1 MDHVADQ
8 IASLCESRS
17 PLLIG
22 VRHHSAAIA
31 CTIVAMLDAF
41 KPNQL
46 LVEMPADFND
56 WLQYLA
62 DDETVAPV
70 AISAASDNGELAF
83 YPLADFSPELVAIRW
98 AFKQGVP
105 VVACDL
111 SVSAKVKLEPPE
123 LPDDQLLHRSASL
136 EHRLLDEL
144 LRRTSSRD
152 TGQLWE
158 RLVESPAMLA
168 DPESIR
174 QAALMFGWAVRESS
188 PTVSMRDQLRE
199 AAMRE
204 CIRNSPPHCAAVI
217 GSFHAGA
224 LIDEVVEREAD
235 NDQRLLAELPRSA
248 HSVGVSL
255 VPYSFE
261 QLDERSG
268 YPAGILDPVWHQRMV
283 TAGSADAMDK
293 AASEIIVAICR
304 QMRRRGHVAGTPDAS
319 EIMRM
324 MRDLARLRGLAS
336 PGRSE
341 LVESIQSCLVQGE
354 LHGRAREVSK
364 ASAHVL
370 IGDRQ
375 GSVSRR
381 VPRCGLAASLETL
394 LDSLNLPTQKTL
406 GDQPREVR
414 LDVLRSPRE
423 RAKAVVFR
431 QMNAAAIPYAVR
443 VDSVEQGQREN
454 LAERWKVAWQQGT
467 SATIEAVSRFGVTLP
482 QVVEGILRGLSN
494 YEILPSSVVQQ
505 LEIATQCGLHDRV
518 HQSLQSLDETL
529 LKTGGL
535 VELVAAATILG
546 RISVGHIPGLPRD
559 DADAYPPI
567 LTVFHDA
574 NLSLQMAALLRACL
588 DRLEGLEGS
597 QDEVDVMGVS
607 DLVHWFNGDLRSV
620 LENRDESSHAETGA
634 LLEAGQILS
643 AGQARLV
650 HWCNRTLDHG
660 SDLMR
665 GAAAGMLCVLRQQ
678 TADQFAELLGGWFD
692 AAVDRQSRSRLRS
705 ALTGS
710 VSVLLAMMQS
720 DAVWLEGLESRLRAS
735 NDDAFLQRL
744 PSLRGAFHKFSPADR
759 QRLLENRLQTYDER
773 GSAFHGSMH
782 DESGDAS
789 EMVAMRREADSVGRQ
804 AVLAILPDFVFDA
817 PSANAPIQK
826 DQGTSSGDSLGD
838 DLAKVKAESR
848 ISLAD
853 RWRMILGV
861 PPENQ
866 PQCSGAASSLDQLF
880 GRGRGEGSKGGIA
893 NRPASGTG
901 GGTEAPMPTTAEW
914 ADDLEEL
921 FGGDVCQEVLGESAG
936 MGNQVALDLLD
947 PDTVT
952 PSIELL
958 QQVLS
963 LAGGLAEVRAE
974 RMRRLAKRI
983 TERLAK
989 QLAVRLRPA
998 MSGLS
1003 APRPTRRRS
1012 RRLNLSQ
1019 TIRDNLVNAYRR
1031 DDGRPAIVAKSLLFN
1046 TQSRREMDWH
1056 LTFVVDVSGSMTTS
1070 VVYSALCA
1078 AIFSELPALSVRFL
1092 AFSTEVLDLSD
1103 HVTDPLA
1110 LLLEVQV
1117 GGGTHIGLGLRAA
1130 RAKLKVPS
1138 RSIVVLVSDF
1148 EEGVSVGEMLAEVRA
1163 LTQSGARCVG
1173 LAALDDSGTARF
1185 HQGYAQMV
1193 AAAGMPVAAVSPERL
1208 ADWVGDQIRGQA
1220 GQTAKSP
1227 VGTLLS

>member
-1 MDHVADQ
+1 
-8 IASLCESRS
+8 
-17 PLLIG
+17 
-22 VRHHSAAIA
+22 
-31 CTIVAMLDAF
+31 
-41 KPNQL
+41 
-46 LVEMPADFND
+46 
-56 WLQYLA
+56 
-62 DDETVAPV
+62 
-70 AISAASDNGELAF
+70 
-83 YPLADFSPELVAIRW
+83 
-98 AFKQGVP
+98 VP

-111 SVSAKVKLEPPE
+111 SIGAKVKLEPPE
-123 LPDDQLLHRSASL
+123 LPDDNSLHRSSSP

-174 QAALMFGWAVRESS
+174 QAALIFGWAVRESS

-204 CIRNSPPHCAAVI
+204 CIRNSPAHCAAVI

-224 LIDEVVEREAD
+224 LIDEVVKREAD
-235 NDQRLLAELPRSA
+235 NDQRLLAELPRSPNG
-248 HSVGVSL
+248 VGVSL

-283 TAGSADAMDK
+283 TAGNADAMDK

-375 GSVSRR
+375 GTVSRR

-394 LDSLNLPTQKTL
+394 LESLNLPTQKTL
-406 GDQPREVR
+406 GEQPREVR

-482 QVVEGILRGLSN
+482 QVVEGILRGLSSD
-494 YEILPSSVVQQ
+494 EILPASVVQQ

-518 HQSLQSLDETL
+518 HQSLQALDETL

-546 RISVGHIPGLPRD
+546 RISAGHIPGLPRD

-574 NLSLQMAALLRACL
+574 DLSLQMAALLRACL

-597 QDEVDVMGVS
+597 QDEADVMGVS

-620 LENRDESSHAETGA
+620 LESREASQMLG
-634 LLEAGQILS
+634 AGQV
-643 AGQARLV
+643 RLI
-650 HWCNRTLDHG
+650 HWCNRTLEHG

-665 GAAAGMLCVLRQQ
+665 GAAAGMLCVLQQQ

-692 AAVDRQSRSRLRS
+692 AAVDRQSRNRLRS

-710 VSVLLAMMQS
+710 VSVLLAMMQG
-720 DAVWLEGLESRLRAS
+720 DAVWIEGLESRLRAS
-735 NDDAFLQRL
+735 SDGAFLQRL

-759 QRLLENRLQTYDER
+759 QRLLETRLQTYDER
-773 GSAFHGSMH
+773 GSAFHGLTI
-782 DESGDAS
+782 DDSGDAG
-789 EMVAMRREADSVGRQ
+789 ELVAMRREADSVGRQ
-804 AVLAILPDFVFDA
+804 AVLAILPDFVFDLPNAIA
-817 PSANAPIQK
+817 PNQHNQSSRAN
-826 DQGTSSGDSLGD
+826 DSLAD
-838 DLAKVKAESR
+838 DATNTNTESR

-880 GRGRGEGSKGGIA
+880 GRGRGEGSKGGLA

-901 GGTEAPMPTTAEW
+901 GGTEAPTPTTAEW
-914 ADDLEEL
+914 AEDLEEL

-1012 RRLNLSQ
+1012 RRLNLPR

-1078 AIFSELPALSVRFL
+1078 AIFSELPALSVRFF

-1163 LTQSGARCVG
+1163 LSQSGARCVG

-1220 GQTAKSP
+1220 GQSAKSP

>member
-1 MDHVADQ
+1 M
-8 IASLCESRS
+8 
-17 PLLIG
+17 
-22 VRHHSAAIA
+22 
-31 CTIVAMLDAF
+31 
-41 KPNQL
+41 
-46 LVEMPADFND
+46 
-56 WLQYLA
+56 
-62 DDETVAPV
+62 
-70 AISAASDNGELAF
+70 
-83 YPLADFSPELVAIRW
+83 
-98 AFKQGVP
+98 
-105 VVACDL
+105 
-111 SVSAKVKLEPPE
+111 
-123 LPDDQLLHRSASL
+123 
-136 EHRLLDEL
+136 
-144 LRRTSSRD
+144 
-152 TGQLWE
+152 
-158 RLVESPAMLA
+158 
-168 DPESIR
+168 
-174 QAALMFGWAVRESS
+174 
-188 PTVSMRDQLRE
+188 
-199 AAMRE
+199 
-204 CIRNSPPHCAAVI
+204 
-217 GSFHAGA
+217 
-224 LIDEVVEREAD
+224 
-235 NDQRLLAELPRSA
+235 
-248 HSVGVSL
+248 
-255 VPYSFE
+255 
-261 QLDERSG
+261 
-268 YPAGILDPVWHQRMV
+268 
-283 TAGSADAMDK
+283 
-293 AASEIIVAICR
+293 
-304 QMRRRGHVAGTPDAS
+304 
-319 EIMRM
+319 
-324 MRDLARLRGLAS
+324 ARLRGLAS

-341 LVESIQSCLVQGE
+341 LVESIQTCLVQGE
-354 LHGRAREVSK
+354 FHGRAREVSK

-394 LDSLNLPTQKTL
+394 LESLNLPTQKTL
-406 GDQPREVR
+406 GDGPREVR

-431 QMNAAAIPYAVR
+431 QMNAASIPYAVR
-443 VDSVEQGQREN
+443 VDSVEQGPREN

-482 QVVEGILRGLSN
+482 QVVEAILRGMSS
-494 YEILPSSVVQQ
+494 EETPPSSIVQQ
-505 LEIATQCGLHDRV
+505 LEIATQCGLHERV
-518 HQSLQSLDETL
+518 HQSLHSLDETL

-546 RISVGHIPGLPRD
+546 RISAGHIPGLPRD

-588 DRLEGLEGS
+588 DRLDGLEGS
-597 QDEVDVMGVS
+597 QDETDVMGVS

-620 LENRDESSHAETGA
+620 LENRRQSSSEESIAMF
-634 LLEAGQILS
+634 EAGQILDS
-643 AGQARLV
+643 GQLRLV
-650 HWCNRTLDHG
+650 HWCQRTLDHG

-665 GAAAGMLCVLRQQ
+665 GAAAGMLCVLQRQS
-678 TADQFAELLGGWFD
+678 AEQFAELLGGWFD
-692 AAVDRQSRSRLRS
+692 AAVDRQSRSRLKS
-705 ALTGS
+705 ALTGA
-710 VSVLLAMMQS
+710 VRVLLAMMQG
-720 DAVWLEGLESRLRAS
+720 DAVWLEGVESRLRGAS
-735 NDDAFLQRL
+735 DDSFLQRL

-759 QRLLENRLQTYDER
+759 KRLLELRLQNYEER
-773 GSAFHGSMH
+773 GSAFHGIAM
-782 DESGDAS
+782 DDSGDAG
-789 EMVAMRREADSVGRQ
+789 EWVAMRREADSVGRQ
-804 AVLAILPDFVFDA
+804 AVLAILPDFVFDLPSVDA
-817 PSANAPIQK
+817 PSLKNQITGASDPSN
-826 DQGTSSGDSLGD
+826 D
-838 DLAKVKAESR
+838 DVAKVSIESR

-866 PQCSGAASSLDQLF
+866 KHCSGAASSLDQLF
-880 GRGRGEGSKGGIA
+880 GRGRGEGSQGGLA
-893 NRPASGTG
+893 NRPQG
-901 GGTEAPMPTTAEW
+901 GGTESPMPTTAEW
-914 ADDLEEL
+914 ADDLEKL

-947 PDTVT
+947 PDAVT

-1012 RRLNLSQ
+1012 RRLNLPR

-1031 DDGRPAIVAKSLLFN
+1031 EDGRPAIVAKSLLFN

-1078 AIFSELPALSVRFL
+1078 AIFSELPALSVRFF

-1163 LTQSGARCVG
+1163 LAQSGARCVG

-1193 AAAGMPVAAVSPERL
+1193 ATAGMPVAAVSPERL

-1220 GQTAKSP
+1220 GQSSKSP